1 MGRCAEATGLAVCR
15 TRSWSWLFAVA
26 FGCRADRVQSALP
39 STAAG
44 GGSVRLCLTEGWLTV
59 SISLP
64 ARTNDGGARRRRSG
78 SRRRPPP
85 LRFYALGLVVTVLT
99 MFGLVMVLSA
109 SAVTAMHAGESGWLY
124 FRKQLLWASLGG
136 GVLLGAVRLPYQR
149 TRVLVRPVLALAFA
163 LMLAVQIPGLG
174 HVVNGARAWLYL
186 GPVGLQPSELMKFA
200 ILLYGA
206 DLFARRADHM
216 HDPRATLGPLL
227 VVLGAA
233 ELLIVVQADLGS
245 GLVLAGIALSVAFL
259 AGVPLTPLA
268 GVVGV
273 AGLGGAGIV
282 VSTPFR
288 RDRWLSFL
296 NLAAHRTDTGFQVW
310 QGLVGIAS
318 GGLTGVGL
326 GASRE
331 KWGYL
336 PEAHTDLVFAVLAEE
351 LGLIGVI
358 VICGLYVAIAAL
370 GARVALNATD
380 RYGQLLA
387 GGITMWITVQAII
400 NIGGVVA
407 LLPLTG
413 ITLPFLSFGGSSLI
427 IMLTAAGLLLNI
439 ARSPATTHHQP
450 PDRTK
455 LLARQPQSPIHHKR
469 QPR

>member
-1 MGRCAEATGLAVCR
+1 M
-15 TRSWSWLFAVA
+15 
-26 FGCRADRVQSALP
+26 
-39 STAAG
+39 
-44 GGSVRLCLTEGWLTV
+44 
-59 SISLP
+59 SISRP
-64 ARTNDGGARRRRSG
+64 AQTTDRTAKRRPVGTRRP
-78 SRRRPPP
+78 PPP

-124 FRKQLLWASLGG
+124 FRKQLLWAILGG
-136 GVLLGAVRLPYQR
+136 GALVAAVRLPYQR
-149 TRVLVRPVLALAFA
+149 TRILVRPVLALAFA
-163 LMLAVQIPGLG
+163 LMLAVQVPGLG

-186 GPVGLQPSELMKFA
+186 GPLRLQPSELMKFA
-200 ILLYGA
+200 ILLYGT
-206 DLFARRADHM
+206 DLLARRADRID
-216 HDPRATLGPLL
+216 DPRATLGPLL

-259 AGVPLTPLA
+259 AGVPLTPLT
-268 GVVGV
+268 GVVGI

-282 VSTPFR
+282 MSTPFR

-296 NLAAHRTDTGFQVW
+296 NLTAHKTDTGFQVW

-351 LGLIGVI
+351 LGLVGVV
-358 VICGLYVAIAAL
+358 VICGLYIAIAAL
-370 GARVALNATD
+370 GARIALNATD

-387 GGITMWITVQAII
+387 GGITMWITLQAII
-400 NIGGVVA
+400 NIGGVTA

-413 ITLPFLSFGGSSLI
+413 ITLPYLSFGGSSLI

-439 ARSPATTHHQP
+439 ARSPTPTHHQPHNPTHHQP
-450 PDRTK
+450 PNPTEHPGPQPEPRGQRRTWE
-455 LLARQPQSPIHHKR
+455 PQQAGGRETPGCDTRVSEAPEHPETCLR
-469 QPR
+469 TLT